1 MKIDIKYEGGSTN
14 IPVRVGGEDREKL
27 QVH

>member
-14 IPVRVGGEDREKL
+14 IPVRGGGEKSEKV

>member
-14 IPVRVGGEDREKL
+14 VPVRGGGEDREEL